1 MVSSGPISRP
11 RQLKSTGMRIAP
23 KAVSLNFSR
32 RASPAGARREVWK
45 GPLTFRGRQRLAP
58 SSLASAA
65 ALSTAACSP
74 PMTNWPGQL

>member
-1 MVSSGPISRP
+1 
-11 RQLKSTGMRIAP
+11 MRIAP

-65 ALSTAACSP
+65 ALVHGGLLATDDR
-74 PMTNWPGQL
+74 WPGQL